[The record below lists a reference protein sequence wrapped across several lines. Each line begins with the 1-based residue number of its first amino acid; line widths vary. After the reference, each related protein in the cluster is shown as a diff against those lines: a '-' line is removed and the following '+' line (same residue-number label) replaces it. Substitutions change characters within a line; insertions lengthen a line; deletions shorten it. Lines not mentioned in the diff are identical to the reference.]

1 MDTSEVIEK
10 SQVQPQVFKE
20 TVIAVNRVSKVV
32 KGGKRLSFSA
42 VAVVGSQA
50 GSVGVGL
57 GKARDVRQAVNKAIY
72 RARKAQI
79 KVALVNSSIPHEI
92 VGKCGAAKV
101 LLKPASSGT
110 GIIAGGSVRAVL
122 ESAGIKDILSKCLGS
137 TNPVNIAYATLNGLK
152 RLRTK
157 EQIDELI
164 GRSRNE

>member
-1 MDTSEVIEK
+1 MEISEVSLKTEEL
-10 SQVQPQVFKE
+10 QPLFKE

-32 KGGKRLSFSA
+32 KGGKRLSFNA
-42 VAVVGSQA
+42 VAVVGDQA

-57 GKARDVRQAVNKAIY
+57 GKAKDVRQAVNKAIY
-72 RARKAQI
+72 KARKVQI
-79 KVALVNSSIPHEI
+79 KVALLDSSIPHEI

-122 ESAGIKDILSKCLGS
+122 EAAGIKDILSKCLGS
-137 TNPVNIAYATLNGLK
+137 TNPVNVAYATLDGLK

-157 EQIDELI
+157 EQIAEL
-164 GRSRNE
+164 RVTQK